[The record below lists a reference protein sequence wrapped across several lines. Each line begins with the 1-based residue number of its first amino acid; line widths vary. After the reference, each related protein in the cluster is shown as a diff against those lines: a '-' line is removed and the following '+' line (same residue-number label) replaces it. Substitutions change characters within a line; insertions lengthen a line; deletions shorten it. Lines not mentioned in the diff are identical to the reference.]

1 MKQPQTEWQELA
13 NTNDPSA
20 ALLHLIESL
29 QISVHKLGGEMRR
42 HFEERDLRRDELIA
56 TLMSEAFPAGDH
68 EGHRRH
74 HELVIKLAEE
84 KAAFWKKMKEELVK
98 YGLFGFL
105 GWAVFALWAAFLSG
119 PHK

>member
-1 MKQPQTEWQELA
+1 MKPPKTEWQELA

-29 QISVHKLGGEMRR
+29 QTSVHDLGDDMRR
-42 HFEERDLRRDELIA
+42 HFEERDLRREELIA
-56 TLMSEAFPAGDH
+56 GLMREAFPAGDH

-84 KAAFWKKMKEELVK
+84 KAAFWKKMKEELFK

-105 GWAVFALWAAFLSG
+105 GWAFFALWATFLSV